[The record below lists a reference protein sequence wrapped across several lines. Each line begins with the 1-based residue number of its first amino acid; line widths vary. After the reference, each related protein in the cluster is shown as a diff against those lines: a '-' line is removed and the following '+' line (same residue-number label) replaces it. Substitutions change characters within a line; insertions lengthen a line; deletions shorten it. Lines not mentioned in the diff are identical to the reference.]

1 MSVPHT
7 LLGLLEV
14 QPRHGYD
21 LKRAYDAH
29 FGHDRPLKAGQVYA
43 TLGRLER
50 DGYVV
55 TAGTDR
61 DGGPDRTTYAVTPAG
76 VVDLDTW
83 FARPEGPAAYLQPV
97 LFAKVVLA
105 LQSGRDAHAV
115 LDAQRAEHLVA
126 MRHLTAEKKGA
137 DLDRVLALDF
147 ALFHLEADLR
157 WLEHTTA
164 RLDRLASAI
173 GTYQELSR

>member
-14 QPRHGYD
+14 EPRHGYD

-29 FGHDRPLKAGQVYA
+29 FGQDRPLKAGQVYS

-50 DGYVV
+50 DGFVV
-55 TAGTDR
+55 VAGTGR
-61 DGGPDRTTYAVTPAG
+61 DGGPDRTTYAVTGEG
-76 VVDLDTW
+76 VTDLDRW
-83 FARPEGPAAYLQPV
+83 FSQPEGPAAYLQPV

-105 LQSGRDAHAV
+105 LQSGRDARGV
-115 LDAQRAEHLVA
+115 LEAQRAEHLVA
-126 MRHLTAEKKGA
+126 MRELTAQKQGA
-137 DLDRVLALDF
+137 DLDRVLGLDF

-157 WLEHTTA
+157 WLEHTA
-164 RLDRLASAI
+164 SRLDRLAK
-173 GTYQELSR
+173 ELAR